1 MKTRQDK
8 KMVKLDFFFISKLPF
23 LGIFFNH
30 DIHIWCMVIPLG
42 LHLVRGPKAL

>member
-8 KMVKLDFFFISKLPF
+8 KMVKLDFFFNFKIALF
-23 LGIFFNH
+23 GHFFNH